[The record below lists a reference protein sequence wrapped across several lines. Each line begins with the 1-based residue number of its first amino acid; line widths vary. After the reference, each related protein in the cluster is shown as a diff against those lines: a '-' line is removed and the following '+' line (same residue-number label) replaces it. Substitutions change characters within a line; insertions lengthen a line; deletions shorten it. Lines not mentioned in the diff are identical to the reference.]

1 MAAVVNHFLRIRFL
15 RITQRKGKSFTPKN
29 IHQVAGGE
37 CLLQPLVQNWK
48 FLCTRENTISDSSS
62 YQTFT
67 SSCVSSIHCCLLL
80 SGMTTNSVLVCSYQ
94 NPNTWL
100 GQVKGGSTIFTNK
113 KTIKTD
119 GNLYYTNQKSRV
131 VILIE
136 SKKSIS

>member
-1 MAAVVNHFLRIRFL
+1 MNHFLRIRFL
-15 RITQRKGKSFTPKN
+15 RITQRKGKSFIPKN

-37 CLLQPLVQNWK
+37 YLLQPLVQNWK

-67 SSCVSSIHCCLLL
+67 SSCIHCLLL
-80 SGMTTNSVLVCSYQ
+80 SGMITNSILVCLYL

-100 GQVKGGSTIFTNK
+100 GQVKGVRTIFTNK

-119 GNLYYTNQKSRV
+119 GNLYYTKQTSRV

-136 SKKSIS
+136 WKKSISY

>member
-37 CLLQPLVQNWK
+37 YLPQPLVQNWK

-67 SSCVSSIHCCLLL
+67 SSCVSSITLLL
-80 SGMTTNSVLVCSYQ
+80 
-94 NPNTWL
+94 
-100 GQVKGGSTIFTNK
+100 TIIRHDHQLSSCLFISKPKYLAGPSKRRYHLYKQENNK
-113 KTIKTD
+113 N
-119 GNLYYTNQKSRV
+119 GWEFV
-131 VILIE
+131 
-136 SKKSIS
+136 